1 MLKSTQA
8 LQIVCPVA
16 QKPLTIP
23 ALIVCL
29 ILQAAAA
36 QAAFTCAQDPTEGT
50 PAGQQM
56 QGSGTS
62 GHDRHS
68 MHDVVATTSDESV
81 SHAPMPCCDIDEV
94 SGCSMSGCAGATQA
108 LTFAPLAQ
116 LFQPLRTEAIRLLDW
131 LGHYPSPAD
140 GIFRPPIA

>member
-1 MLKSTQA
+1 M
-8 LQIVCPVA
+8 A

-29 ILQAAAA
+29 IFQAAAA
-36 QAAFTCAQDPTEGT
+36 QAAFTCAQDPKEGT
-50 PAGQQM
+50 TAGQEM

-62 GHDRHS
+62 GHDHHG
-68 MHDVVATTSDESV
+68 MHDAVATTNAVATKGVVATTTDETA
-81 SHAPMPCCDIDEV
+81 SHAPMPCCDVDEV

-116 LFQPLRTEAIRLLDW
+116 LFQHQSTEAVRPLDW
-131 LGHYPSPAD
+131 LGPYPSPAD